1 MTICS
6 TQGALGEVF
15 LKFSNTLETRGYITH
30 EVKNVESTIKWENK
44 GEILQRREHKNKK
57 GEGESQGIPVVIT
70 DKTVL
75 RKWWEASTR
84 KK

>member
-1 MTICS
+1 
-6 TQGALGEVF
+6 
-15 LKFSNTLETRGYITH
+15 
-30 EVKNVESTIKWENK
+30 VKNVESTIKWENK

-57 GEGESQGIPVVIT
+57 GEGESQGIPVVIA

-75 RKWWEASTR
+75 RKWWEVSTR